1 MVGSGKR
8 AEARVE
14 RAVRV
19 ALPVGARLFVNLAWV
34 APTRP
39 GGPARDGEA
48 DLVVVDPEHGLLVVE
63 TKGGSLSR
71 DQHGR
76 WYAGGRA
83 LEVSPFEQARTS
95 AHVLVGMVTAN
106 PRWAS
111 HPDWRLRALHAVA
124 CPDVDRASL
133 VPRGASLPASLGPD
147 APLAL
152 LLDRADFAD
161 RAATVA
167 AIERV
172 FAYWSGDGSRS
183 RRLTDEQLAVIEAV
197 LSPSVALRPL
207 LVGDLEEGERA
218 IIRPTRDQLHILD
231 VLGRVPRAS
240 VVGPAGSGKTVLAI
254 EKARRLAEAGRRVL
268 LVCFN
273 APLEIALARRPDL
286 EPFVADG
293 RLVVSTFHRL
303 CERLGQEAGTLPLR
317 PGPRDPTWF
326 ERDLPAALDAAIDR
340 LDRRWDAIVVDE
352 GQDFEVGW
360 LTSLMML
367 LEDPAGGT
375 FYLFHDPSQAIYRPD
390 EVARLG
396 LAEFPLPGNCRNS
409 RPIHD
414 LVFRF
419 YHGEVPADPMREDGR
434 PPEIVVAE
442 AGPATTETLRRV
454 LHRLVKEEQVGP
466 ERIAVLTG
474 VSLTKSLV
482 WRQRR
487 FRGGIEL
494 WNPFVDEHGARLPR
508 PVESA
513 TRPSG
518 AVTIDSIYRYKGLEA
533 DVVVLVELDPADRR
547 LDELLYV
554 GGSRAKHHL
563 VVIVPP
569 ALANRLWSVV
579 ADGGFVAPRPS
590 PEEPAGTLSEG
601 PQQVAET
608 PRTPWR

>member
-1 MVGSGKR
+1 MGSGKR

-14 RAVRV
+14 RAFRA

-39 GGPARDGEA
+39 GGPVREGEA

-63 TKGGSLSR
+63 TKGGPLSR
-71 DQHGR
+71 DAHGR
-76 WYAGGRA
+76 WYTGGRA

-95 AHVLVGMVTAN
+95 AHVLVEMVTAD

-111 HPDWRLRALHAVA
+111 RPDWRLRPLHAVA

-133 VPRGASLPASLGPD
+133 APRRAFVPATLGPD
-147 APLAL
+147 APLEL

-161 RAATVA
+161 RAATAA

-172 FAYWSGDGSRS
+172 FAFWSGDGSRD

-197 LSPSVALRPL
+197 LSPTAALRPL
-207 LVGDLEEGERA
+207 LAGDIEEGERA
-218 IIRPTRDQLHILD
+218 IIRPTRAQLHILD
-231 VLGRVPRAS
+231 ILGRVPRAS
-240 VVGPAGSGKTVLAI
+240 VVGPAGSGKTILAT
-254 EKARRLAEAGRRVL
+254 EKARRLAEAGQRVL

-273 APLEIALARRPDL
+273 APLETALARRPDL
-286 EPFVADG
+286 DPFVAAG
-293 RLVVSTFHRL
+293 RLVVSTFHQL
-303 CERLGQEAGTLPLR
+303 CERLGQEAGTLPRR
-317 PGPRDPTWF
+317 PEPLEPAWF

-340 LDRRWDAIVVDE
+340 LDHRWDAIVVDE

-360 LTSLMML
+360 LTSLTML
-367 LEDPAGGT
+367 LDDPVAGI

-396 LAEFPLPGNCRNS
+396 LGEFPLPGNCRNS

-419 YHGEVPADPMREDGR
+419 YRGEVPADPMRDDGR

-442 AGPATTETLRRV
+442 RGPATTEALRTV
-454 LHRLVKEEQVGP
+454 LHRLVKEEQVDPG
-466 ERIAVLTG
+466 RVAVLIG

-494 WNPFVDEHGARLPR
+494 WNPFVDDHGARRPR
-508 PVESA
+508 PVA
-513 TRPSG
+513 NAIRPSG
-518 AVTIDSIYRYKGLEA
+518 AIVADSIYRFKGLES
-533 DVVVLVELDPADRR
+533 DVVVLVELDPTDRR

-569 ALANRLWSVV
+569 ALANLLRSVDV
-579 ADGGFVAPRPS
+579 EGGSIDHRPS
-590 PEEPAGTLSEG
+590 LEESAGAVSEG
-601 PQQVAET
+601 LHHAEESL
-608 PRTPWR
+608 RTTSW